1 MYKTKYLN
9 KKLQF
14 IGTIFYSKW
23 RLQVA
28 GTNKNLNLITQL
40 DNISLFYENIHISS
54 QNPHFLCMFNSF
66 WKDIASKTLC

>member
-28 GTNKNLNLITQL
+28 GTNKY
-40 DNISLFYENIHISS
+40 SV
-54 QNPHFLCMFNSF
+54 P
-66 WKDIASKTLC
+66 KTSNQTKI